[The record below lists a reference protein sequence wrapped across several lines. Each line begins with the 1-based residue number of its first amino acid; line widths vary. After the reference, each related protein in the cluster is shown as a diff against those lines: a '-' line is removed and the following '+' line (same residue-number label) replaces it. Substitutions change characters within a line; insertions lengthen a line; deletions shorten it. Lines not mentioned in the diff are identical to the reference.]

1 MKLYMYRWRR
11 EGGVVGHRELLRLF
25 SFTHPFWACLG
36 GLQLYMPRRPETW
49 VLLWNI
55 WWNAD
60 ACRSARL
67 SSGRIVLR
75 VTQVAMR
82 GNSCIHPIDL
92 SWNSRYFH
100 KMKSTSTN
108 NYSSS
113 PTSVFCIF
121 HSPLYL
127 YQFEHNN
134 FFGNIDLE
142 KSCAWN
148 EFYI

>member
-1 MKLYMYRWRR
+1 MYRWRR

-25 SFTHPFWACLG
+25 PFTHPFWACLW
-36 GLQLYMPRRPETW
+36 GLQPYMPRRPETW

-82 GNSCIHPIDL
+82 SNSCIHPIDL
-92 SWNSRYFH
+92 ISNTLLLVVKNGVEIVGTSIKWKVLVLTTIPGPPQVYFVSFIRHSIYTNS
-100 KMKSTSTN
+100 N
-108 NYSSS
+108 II
-113 PTSVFCIF
+113 IF
-121 HSPLYL
+121 
-127 YQFEHNN
+127 
-134 FFGNIDLE
+134 LE
-142 KSCAWN
+142 T
-148 EFYI
+148 

>member
-11 EGGVVGHRELLRLF
+11 EGGVVRHCELLRLF

-36 GLQLYMPRRPETW
+36 GLQPYMPRRPETW

-92 SWNSRYFH
+92 ISNTLLLVVKNGVEIVGTSMKWKVLVLTTILVPPQVYFVSFIRHSIYTNS
-100 KMKSTSTN
+100 N
-108 NYSSS
+108 II
-113 PTSVFCIF
+113 IF
-121 HSPLYL
+121 
-127 YQFEHNN
+127 
-134 FFGNIDLE
+134 LE
-142 KSCAWN
+142 T
-148 EFYI
+148 